1 MLAAVL
7 KAPHCLE
14 IADRDEPEE
23 IPAGFVRVAMK
34 SVGICGS
41 DVHYYQEGRIADFVV
56 REPMVLGHESA
67 GIIDGVGS
75 GVSLK
80 VGQVVALEPGIPCG
94 HCQYCRTGVYN
105 LCPDVKFFATPPIDG
120 ALQEYI
126 LHPATFTFPA
136 DDLSPDEACLAE
148 PLSVGVYAVRQT
160 EIALGHKVLVIG
172 AGPVGLA
179 TAFAAESQGALVALI
194 DINPKRLQVAH
205 QAGFEAELSS
215 RYEGKQFDV
224 VLECTGTQAGIRGA
238 QSFVRPGGTMALIGM
253 GQSATMPLDS
263 LDIIV
268 RGIRVVGIFRYANTY
283 PGALVLIRRYH
294 ERLKIFQAHRI
305 SLGELPQFLATEQY
319 VHHIKTIVSLN

>member
-14 IADRDEPEE
+14 IEDRDEPED

-41 DVHYYQEGRIADFVV
+41 DVHYYQEGRIADFIV
-56 REPMVLGHESA
+56 RQPMVLGHESA
-67 GIIDGVGS
+67 GIIDGVGPD
-75 GVSLK
+75 VSLK

-105 LCPDVKFFATPPIDG
+105 LCPYVRFFATPPVDG
-120 ALQEYI
+120 ALQQFL
-126 LHPATFTFPA
+126 LHPAAFAFSA

-148 PLSVGVYAVRQT
+148 PLSVGVYAVRQA
-160 EIALGHKVLVIG
+160 EIGLGHEVLVIG

-179 TAFAAESQGALVALI
+179 TAFAAESQGALVGLI
-194 DINPKRLQVAH
+194 DINPERLRVAH
-205 QAGFEAELSS
+205 QAGFEAAFSS
-215 RYEGKQFDV
+215 HEAKQFDV
-224 VLECTGTQAGIRGA
+224 VFECTGTQAGIRGA
-238 QSFVRPGGTMALIGM
+238 QSRVRTGGTIALIGM

-268 RGIRVVGIFRYANTY
+268 RGIRVVGVFRYANTY
-283 PGALVLIRRYH
+283 PSALALIRRYH
-294 ERLKIFQAHRI
+294 ERLKIFQANRI
-305 SLGELPQFLATEQY
+305 SLGELPHFMATEQY
-319 VHHIKTIVSLN
+319 GHHIKTIVSLN